1 MYRTAVQIW
10 RSVSSVIPCI
20 ALCLLYPFG
29 AAKLAAQTSPTT
41 PAQSESDQRVEETTA
56 SPGQEEAT
64 LVIQNR
70 MITVFRS
77 RFFGRSPAV
86 RVEGAQR
93 QFREVIT
100 SRQVANVTARPIAQG
115 VQVSIGEEGI
125 FTLTPDDL
133 DQAAEETMDEAAAR
147 AVNSLTVAY
156 AETLELRDAKRMWEA
171 VGLTVLAT
179 ILLILSFWLLRRARR
194 FAQTRLVSAAS
205 KRVGDMSIGGFTL
218 LTRERLLSS
227 TRWFVNFLM
236 WAIELVLIYLW
247 LVYSLKRFPYTRP
260 WGEALGGYLLTT
272 FQSLLLGAIAALP
285 GLLVVVI
292 ILFVTRLLGRWVR
305 AFFNAVERGKV
316 SVRGIYP
323 DTAPATRTIAVIL
336 IWLFA
341 LIAAYPYIPGSSTQA
356 FKAVGVFLGL
366 VISLSSSGLLAQA
379 MSGFVLMYSRALK
392 PGEYVTIKDVEGVVD
407 SVGMFSTKIRTIK
420 NEEVT
425 IPNSVILATNTLN
438 YSRLTADSGSL
449 AYTTVTI
456 GYSVPWR
463 QVHAMLLLAAER
475 TPGLR
480 KEPPPFVLQNKFSDF
495 YVEYQLNA
503 ALERTEERLPV
514 LAQLRPNIQDVFNE
528 HGVELVSPH
537 YIACPP
543 ELVRQAKEQRSN
555 KPSTQPEGQEKV

>member
-10 RSVSSVIPCI
+10 RPVIACVV
-20 ALCLLYPFG
+20 LCLLYPLG
-29 AAKLAAQTSPTT
+29 TANLAAQTPTPTT
-41 PAQSESDQRVEETTA
+41 QSDSDQRAEETTA

-70 MITVFRS
+70 TITVFRS

-93 QFREVIT
+93 QFREVIN
-100 SRQVANVTARPIAQG
+100 SRRAGAVTARAIPQG

-125 FTLTPDDL
+125 FTLTPGDL
-133 DQAAEETMDEAAAR
+133 DQPSEETMDEAASR
-147 AVNSLTVAY
+147 AVNNLTVAY
-156 AETLELRDAKRMWEA
+156 SETLELHDAKRMWEA
-171 VGLTVLAT
+171 AGLTVLAT
-179 ILLILSFWLLRRARR
+179 ILIILIFWLLRRARR
-194 FAQTRLVSAAS
+194 FAQARLVSAAS
-205 KRVGDMSIGGFTL
+205 KRVGDMGIGGFTL

-227 TRWFVNFLM
+227 TRWLVSLLM
-236 WAIELVLIYLW
+236 WAIALVLIYLW

-272 FQSLLLGAIAALP
+272 FQTLLLGAVAALP

-292 ILFVTRLLGRWVR
+292 ILLVTRLLVRWVR
-305 AFFNAVERGKV
+305 AFFNAVEAGKV
-316 SVRGIYP
+316 SVDGIYP
-323 DTAPATRTIAVIL
+323 DTAPATRTISVIL

-341 LIAAYPYIPGSSTQA
+341 LIVAYPYIPGSNTQA
-356 FKAVGVFLGL
+356 FKAVGVFLGV

-379 MSGFVLMYSRALK
+379 MSGLVLMYSRALK

-420 NEEVT
+420 CEEVT
-425 IPNSVILATNTLN
+425 IPNSVLIATNTLN

-449 AYTTVTI
+449 AYTSVTV

-480 KEPPPFVLQNKFSDF
+480 KQPQPFVLQIRFSDF

-503 ALERTEERLPV
+503 ALEKTEERLPV
-514 LAQLRPNIQDVFNE
+514 LAKLRPNIQDVFNE

-537 YIACPP
+537 YISCPP
-543 ELVRQAKEQRSN
+543 ELVRAAKEQ
-555 KPSTQPEGQEKV
+555 PSDKLSSQPEGQEKV